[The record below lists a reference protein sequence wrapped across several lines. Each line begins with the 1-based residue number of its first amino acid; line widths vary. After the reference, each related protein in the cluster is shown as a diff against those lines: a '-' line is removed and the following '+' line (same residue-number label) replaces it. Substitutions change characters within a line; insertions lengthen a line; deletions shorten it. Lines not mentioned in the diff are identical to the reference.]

1 MESNQGGIIP
11 SVHSQICMDPL
22 TSSSN
27 AQQKDSPM
35 DDILPMNTSSSS
47 TPSSS
52 LTSSSL
58 SSSSS
63 SHEEGDNLKNDR
75 HRKKRQMF
83 DEDGQQQMW
92 SVPRYSFTST
102 ERSQAMSVVAVGA
115 LLANFPV
122 VVLINWHGP
131 FPPESNLP
139 HNPSPPFPPLRPSHS
154 LCFVRHCGCRRHGC
168 HPILSQSRILLVQIS
183 CIYPSI

>member
-1 MESNQGGIIP
+1 
-11 SVHSQICMDPL
+11 
-22 TSSSN
+22 
-27 AQQKDSPM
+27 M

-47 TPSSS
+47 TPSSPSPSS

-75 HRKKRQMF
+75 RRKKRQMF

-131 FPPESNLP
+131 
-139 HNPSPPFPPLRPSHS
+139 
-154 LCFVRHCGCRRHGC
+154 
-168 HPILSQSRILLVQIS
+168 SRTL
-183 CIYPSI
+183 IYPIINYPHFLP